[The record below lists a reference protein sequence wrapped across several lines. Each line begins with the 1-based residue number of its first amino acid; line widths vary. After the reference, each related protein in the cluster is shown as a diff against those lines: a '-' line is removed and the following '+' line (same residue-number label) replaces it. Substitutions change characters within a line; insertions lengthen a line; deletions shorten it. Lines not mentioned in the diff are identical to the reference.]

1 MTEFRIAE
9 YVPGRGR
16 RVSVEDSHLGDKS
29 EDSQSEEEEEE
40 DYLSRYLD
48 LHRKAHIVSSNSPK
62 WSLQIINIYVLKP
75 FKIEKKKSFF
85 IFHHFFVMC
94 KIKTRTNNVLT
105 IHPPIHPLDSD
116 SEAEEVNSKMT
127 EGHVSQKRASK
138 GENSPIAQGTLAG
151 FCLDSLVC

>member
-16 RVSVEDSHLGDKS
+16 RVSVEDSHLEDKS

-48 LHRKAHIVSSNSPK
+48 LHCKAQIVSSNSPK
-62 WSLQIINIYVLKP
+62 WSSQIINIYVLKP
-75 FKIEKKKSFF
+75 FKIETKKSFF

-105 IHPPIHPLDSD
+105 IHPSIHPLDSD
-116 SEAEEVNSKMT
+116 SEAEEVNSKKM
-127 EGHVSQKRASK
+127 EGHVSKKRASK

-151 FCLDSLVC
+151 LIFV

>member
-48 LHRKAHIVSSNSPK
+48 LHRKAHIVSSNTGSPK
-62 WSLQIINIYVLKP
+62 WSSQIINIYVLKP
-75 FKIEKKKSFF
+75 FKIEKKNHSLLF
-85 IFHHFFVMC
+85 I
-94 KIKTRTNNVLT
+94 T
-105 IHPPIHPLDSD
+105 
-116 SEAEEVNSKMT
+116 
-127 EGHVSQKRASK
+127 
-138 GENSPIAQGTLAG
+138 
-151 FCLDSLVC
+151 SL